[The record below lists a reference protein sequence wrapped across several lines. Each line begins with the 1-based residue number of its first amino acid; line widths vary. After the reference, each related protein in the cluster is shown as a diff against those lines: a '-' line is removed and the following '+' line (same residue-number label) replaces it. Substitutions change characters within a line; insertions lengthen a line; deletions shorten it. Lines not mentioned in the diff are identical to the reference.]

1 MDADYQANEND
12 PVESGERK
20 RKGRSRFARV
30 VAQKKPVFDPGVFYF
45 KGDVA
50 RSIPIFFKTQR

>member
-12 PVESGERK
+12 PNEFEGRK

-30 VAQKKPVFDPGVFYF
+30 VAQKKPVFDPGAFYF
-45 KGDVA
+45 KDVA
-50 RSIPIFFKTQR
+50 HSILIFFKTQR